1 MKDDGLGVDERVLRQ
16 ALVLESDE
24 MPPRLDATLIASA
37 ARARSAGSD
46 LLPVAIAAVA
56 AGWALSQLTGT
67 ALGIVVTAI
76 GPGGLALAVDVVTA
90 VARVLGPATA
100 IAASVSLPF
109 LAGAIAL
116 VVLAIAQRRAQN
128 A

>member
-1 MKDDGLGVDERVLRQ
+1 MDDGLSRDERILRQ
-16 ALVLESDE
+16 ALRLEGDE
-24 MPPRLDATLIASA
+24 MPPRLDPALIASA
-37 ARARSAGSD
+37 ARARSARSD

-56 AGWALSQLTGT
+56 TGWVLSQLTGT

-76 GPGGLALAVDVVTA
+76 GPGGLALAIDVLTA
-90 VARVLGPATA
+90 AARVLGPATA

-109 LAGAIAL
+109 LVGAVAF
-116 VVLAIAQRRAQN
+116 VVLAIAQRRAQH

>member
-1 MKDDGLGVDERVLRQ
+1 MDDGLSRDERILRQ
-16 ALVLESDE
+16 ALRLERDE
-24 MPPRLDATLIASA
+24 MPPRLDAALIASA
-37 ARARSAGSD
+37 ARARSARSD

-56 AGWALSQLTGT
+56 TGWVLSQLTGT

-76 GPGGLALAVDVVTA
+76 GPGGLALAIDAVTA
-90 VARVLGPATA
+90 AARVLGPATT

-109 LAGAIAL
+109 LVGAIAL
-116 VVLAIAQRRAQN
+116 VVLAIAQRRAQH